1 MLTAGKLLGPY
12 EIVSLLG
19 VGGMG
24 EVYRARDARL
34 GRTVALKVLPPDVA
48 SDTGR
53 RQRFEQEARAASAL
67 NHPNILSVF
76 DTGESDS
83 LVYIVSELID
93 GESLRELL
101 KGGGLSPAKVTDL
114 CAQVADALAAAH
126 AAGIV
131 HRDLKPE
138 NIMVTRDGRAKVLDF
153 GLAKQLAPAIQD
165 ADATAFMTRTTPGA
179 VLGTAAYMSPEQ
191 VRGIPLDHRSDLFS
205 LGIVLYECLAGRGPF
220 ERLTPVEAMTAILRE
235 DPPELPETVPPALSQ
250 IVTHCLEKEPERRF
264 HSARDLAFAL
274 RTAGVTRSSGSAG
287 RIVTASASDAPRRR
301 WFWPGLSAVLAI
313 ALVALAVPHLLEL
326 EPIDL
331 AEYRF
336 TPFASDPEVE
346 SSGVWSPDGASIAYL
361 KSVHGVE
368 QLMVRA
374 LDAPAPLQLTST
386 DSGISQVFWAP
397 DASLLYYLSR
407 EEGGS
412 LYAIS
417 PAGGQATRIVSDLRA
432 AALSPDGKTLAFWR
446 VSVSADK
453 PRGSVWIASPPG
465 GTPHEYQPSPF
476 AVSGAT
482 PGNNLYFSPNGS
494 AILLFARLNG
504 TRLWLLPFPEKSG
517 TPRNLFPDLD
527 LGIAPTASW
536 LPDSRHAILSFAPG
550 LSVQPALWLADLK
563 REHIRKLTA
572 GTLGHAQPSL
582 APDGHKMVFTSLE
595 EDYNLLE
602 LPLDGSSPRML
613 LANSRNEMSPSWSPL
628 GDQIIYST
636 DRSGS
641 REIWI
646 HNVRAGIDRPAVT
659 QANFPQGNSIGFVD
673 PVLSPDG
680 ARFAFARYAVN
691 EHVTV
696 WVAPSVGGSPIRLTR
711 EPMAAPAWSPDG
723 TRVVAL
729 MNAGHPSQPAIVGV
743 GADMSPHIIPNGPSC
758 SAPPDWSPAGNWIAC
773 ETRDGIALFT
783 PDGAKS
789 KMLPALHS
797 AALVFTRDGETI
809 YAVGK
814 EHGRSFLKSVKVADG
829 TVRQLADYG
838 PDVTISGSSV
848 YQTRLSLSPDQK
860 SLATSAV
867 TTKSDLWL
875 VEGYPLPRPWWKLWR

>member
-1 MLTAGKLLGPY
+1 MLPAGKQLGPY

-24 EVYRARDARL
+24 EVYRARDSRL

-48 SDTGR
+48 DDRGR

-67 NHPNILSVF
+67 NHPNIISVF
-76 DTGESDS
+76 DIGESES

-93 GESLRELL
+93 GESLREML
-101 KGGGLSPAKVTDL
+101 KGGALPPGKAIQIGAP
-114 CAQVADALAAAH
+114 VADALAAAH

-153 GLAKQLAPAIQD
+153 GLAKQVTPVSGD
-165 ADATAFMTRTTPGA
+165 ETALMTRTTPGA

-191 VRGIPLDHRSDLFS
+191 VRGEPVDHRSDLFA
-205 LGIVLYECLAGRGPF
+205 LGTVLYECLNGRGPF
-220 ERLTPVEAMTAILRE
+220 ERDTAVEAMTAILRE
-235 DPPELPETVPPALSQ
+235 DPPDLPETVPPALRQ
-250 IVTHCLEKEPERRF
+250 IVAHCLEKEPEHRF

-274 RTAGVTRSSGSAG
+274 RTVSTSRTSG
-287 RIVTASASDAPRRR
+287 TAPKIAPPPPPKRK
-301 WFWPGLSAVLAI
+301 WLWPAVSAVLALLL
-313 ALVALAVPHLLEL
+313 ALVAVPHLLEL

-336 TPFASDPEVE
+336 TPFATEPEVE

-361 KSVHGVE
+361 KTVHGVE

-374 LDAPAPLQLTST
+374 LDAPGPLQLTRAET
-386 DSGISQVFWAP
+386 AIAQVFWAP
-397 DASLLYYLSR
+397 DASLLYYLAQ
-407 EEGGS
+407 EESGV

-417 PAGGQATRIVSDLRA
+417 PAGGKATRILTDLRA

-446 VSVSADK
+446 VAVSSEK
-453 PRGSVWIASPPG
+453 PRGSVWISSPPG
-465 GTPHEYQPSPF
+465 TAPHEYRPAPF
-476 AVSGAT
+476 AVNGAT
-482 PGNNLYFSPNGS
+482 PGNSLYFSPDGS
-494 AILLFARLNG
+494 SILLFARMSG
-504 TRLWLLPFPEKSG
+504 TRLWLLPFPEG
-517 TPRNLFPDLD
+517 RGAPRRLFADLD
-527 LGIAPTASW
+527 LGLAPTASW
-536 LPDSRHAILSFAPG
+536 LPDSRHAVLSFAPG
-550 LSVQPALWLADLK
+550 LSVQPALWLADTK

-582 APDGHKMVFTSLE
+582 APDGRRMVFTSLE

-602 LPLDGSSPRML
+602 LPIDGSQPRTL
-613 LANSRNEMSPSWSPL
+613 LANSRNEMSPSYSPE

-646 HNVRAGIDRPAVT
+646 HNSRAGLDRPAVT
-659 QANFPQGNSIGFVD
+659 QANFPQGGSVGFVD
-673 PVLSPDG
+673 PVFSSDG
-680 ARFAFARYAVN
+680 ARFAFARYANN
-691 EHVTV
+691 EQVTV

-711 EPMAAPAWSPDG
+711 EPMVAPAWSPDG
-723 TRVVAL
+723 NWVVGLISAER
-729 MNAGHPSQPAIVGV
+729 PSQPAIVGV
-743 GADMSPHIIPNGPSC
+743 GADMSAHLIPNGPSC
-758 SAPPDWSPAGNWIAC
+758 AGPPDWSPTGNWIAC
-773 ETRDGIALFT
+773 ETRSGIALFS
-783 PDGAKS
+783 PDGTKS
-789 KMLPALHS
+789 KMLPPVHS
-797 AALVFTRDGETI
+797 AALAFARDGETI

-814 EHGRSFLKSVKVADG
+814 EHGSSFLKSVKLADG
-829 TVRQLADYG
+829 AVRNIADYG
-838 PDVTISGSSV
+838 PDLTISGGST
-848 YQTRLSLSPDQK
+848 YQTRLSLYPDGK